1 MPILIS
7 ISILKS
13 SLQTPSQYDTS
24 CSPSLMT
31 NQQQHQLQ
39 QHTQLNNIHSNQ
51 QQISSMS
58 VLTPQ
63 QQQQLQL
70 QHHSVVNPGYHQ
82 NQSHLFN
89 LQQQQLAQQ
98 HTDIL
103 QMNEY
108 S

>member
-7 ISILKS
+7 IYILKS

-31 NQQQHQLQ
+31 NQQQQHQHQ
-39 QHTQLNNIHSNQ
+39 QHTQLNNIHNNQ

-89 LQQQQLAQQ
+89 LQQQ